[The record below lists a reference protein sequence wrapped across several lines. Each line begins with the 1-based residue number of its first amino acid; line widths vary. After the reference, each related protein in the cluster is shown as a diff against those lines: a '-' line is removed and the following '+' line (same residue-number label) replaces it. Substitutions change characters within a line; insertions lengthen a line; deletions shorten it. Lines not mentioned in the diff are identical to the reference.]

1 MYFLYLILKTPN
13 GLLSLGIFLYSVIL
27 AIVSPRLKRNGKKL
41 ALWILCLL
49 PVAVALVHFLV
60 NGTITFWAFKYL
72 YLESLVPL
80 INLLP
85 GKNKK
90 AFVAKSISSSILTFV
105 VCFVCL
111 LNLIAG
117 SKVHNYSR
125 KSYTKSFQ
133 KMLDTLEKEYV
144 LNSWKQIDYDFLRSR
159 YLPQVQM
166 AEEQNDETAYAA
178 VVTEVL
184 YRFYDSH
191 VSANLSSS
199 LYYDTRDVFAG
210 NDFGFSM
217 IRLDDGS
224 VMAVLVDA
232 ESDAYKQGIHDG
244 TIIISWNNQK
254 IQDAIDKVE
263 CISPDIQ
270 FPVKNNEDFFK
281 PIYLA
286 AKNDDQ
292 VNLTFVLDDGSE
304 KNITIGKWQSEY
316 NRFVIAMTKALNWD
330 MERRNFYSTMLDDE
344 CGYLQVVAESYGEFS
359 DNVSALR
366 HGFYPKLT
374 ELYAE
379 KIQDLLDH
387 GMKYL
392 IVDIRNNVGG
402 YDSVAGALASL
413 FTDEKTPMVSFGYED
428 SKGYHI
434 DETQY
439 VFPDARYTGLPVV
452 VLTNASC
459 MSAGDGMAKF
469 MSDCPNVT
477 LMGITSSSGVNQNNG
492 GNIYLTKNICVVYP
506 IFLSLSSDGV
516 PLIDTDSTRES
527 RIPLDVTIPM
537 TKEFALKLFSDDKTD
552 YELEYAM
559 NWLRKV
565 NAESF
570 QSVS

>member
-90 AFVAKSISSSILTFV
+90 AFAAKSISSSILAFI

-144 LNSWKQIDYDFLRSR
+144 LNSWKQIDYDNLRSR
-159 YLPQVQM
+159 YMPQVQM
-166 AEEQNDETAYAA
+166 AEDNKDETEYARII
-178 VVTEVL
+178 VELL

-191 VSANLSSS
+191 VHSHLVPS
-199 LYYDTRDVFAG
+199 LYYDTSDMFIG

-217 IRLDDGS
+217 IKLNDGS
-224 VMAVLVDA
+224 IIAVLVDK
-232 ESDAYKQGIHDG
+232 ESDAYNQGIHDG
-244 TIIISWNNQK
+244 TEILMWNNQS
-254 IQDAIDKVE
+254 IQDAVDEVE
-263 CISPDIQ
+263 CVSSELQ
-270 FPVKNNEDFFK
+270 FPVKSNEDFFK
-281 PIYLA
+281 PIFLA
-286 AKNDDQ
+286 GKVVDQ
-292 VNLTFVLDDGSE
+292 INMTFVQDDGTE
-304 KNITIGKWQSEY
+304 KNITLEKTQSEY
-316 NRFVIAMTKALNWD
+316 NRVIIALTKALNW
-330 MERRNFYSTMLDDE
+330 ELEARNFYSTMLDDE
-344 CGYLQVVAESYGEFS
+344 CGYLQVVVESYGEFS

-366 HGFYPKLT
+366 HGYYPKLT
-374 ELYAE
+374 EMYAG

-392 IVDIRNNVGG
+392 VVDIRNNVGG
-402 YDSVAGALASL
+402 YDSGAGALASL
-413 FTDEKTPMVSFGYED
+413 FTDNKTPMVSFGYED

-434 DETQY
+434 GETQY
-439 VFPDARYTGLPVV
+439 IFPDGRYATLPVV

-469 MSDCPNVT
+469 LSDCPNVT

-492 GNIYLTKNICVVYP
+492 GIIYLTKNIDVVYP
-506 IFLSLSSDGV
+506 VFLSLSSDAV
-516 PLIDTDSTRES
+516 PLIDTDQTRAN

-559 NWLRKV
+559 NWLRDMH
-565 NAESF
+565 AED
-570 QSVS
+570 

>member
-27 AIVSPRLKRNGKKL
+27 AIVSPRLKRNDKKL

-80 INLLP
+80 INFLP

-90 AFVAKSISSSILTFV
+90 AFAAKSISSSILAFI

-166 AEEQNDETAYAA
+166 AEEQNDETVYAA

-217 IRLDDGS
+217 IKLDDGS

-232 ESDAYKQGIHDG
+232 ES
-244 TIIISWNNQK
+244 
-254 IQDAIDKVE
+254 
-263 CISPDIQ
+263 
-270 FPVKNNEDFFK
+270 
-281 PIYLA
+281 
-286 AKNDDQ
+286 
-292 VNLTFVLDDGSE
+292 
-304 KNITIGKWQSEY
+304 
-316 NRFVIAMTKALNWD
+316 
-330 MERRNFYSTMLDDE
+330 
-344 CGYLQVVAESYGEFS
+344 
-359 DNVSALR
+359 
-366 HGFYPKLT
+366 
-374 ELYAE
+374 
-379 KIQDLLDH
+379 
-387 GMKYL
+387 
-392 IVDIRNNVGG
+392 
-402 YDSVAGALASL
+402 
-413 FTDEKTPMVSFGYED
+413 
-428 SKGYHI
+428 
-434 DETQY
+434 
-439 VFPDARYTGLPVV
+439 
-452 VLTNASC
+452 
-459 MSAGDGMAKF
+459 
-469 MSDCPNVT
+469 
-477 LMGITSSSGVNQNNG
+477 
-492 GNIYLTKNICVVYP
+492 
-506 IFLSLSSDGV
+506 
-516 PLIDTDSTRES
+516 
-527 RIPLDVTIPM
+527 
-537 TKEFALKLFSDDKTD
+537 
-552 YELEYAM
+552 
-559 NWLRKV
+559 
-565 NAESF
+565 
-570 QSVS
+570 